1 MSSFSKEFVMTQ
13 KVKNISTLKK
23 KKRIKL
29 AREGTQ
35 LHVFFSF
42 LASRTTDQSVHIQF
56 STKLMRPTG
65 ESISQSSEVCLLG
78 GERQKYGFG
87 FCFPWEK
94 LVKELVVE
102 DCLVVEVCAHILDT
116 SGFEKKEKL
125 RNFDESMKEF
135 SDVVL
140 VVKDVKFY
148 VLKTPRRTSF
158 ANVNVIIFPDE
169 TVGGVLHIVDMY
181 DSKMVTKNCEDF
193 LIRTGGSKMTLKK
206 KMQMADRYQL
216 ENLKVWLKV

>member
-1 MSSFSKEFVMTQ
+1 
-13 KVKNISTLKK
+13 
-23 KKRIKL
+23 
-29 AREGTQ
+29 
-35 LHVFFSF
+35 
-42 LASRTTDQSVHIQF
+42 
-56 STKLMRPTG
+56 MRPTG

-148 VLKTPRRTSF
+148 VLKTYLAAQSNYFKALLLGDFEEGKSLEVTLNSIDPNDFQNFLEVLYGHHQAITVLIFSLDELHSRTS
-158 ANVNVIIFPDE
+158 
-169 TVGGVLHIVDMY
+169 T
-181 DSKMVTKNCEDF
+181 
-193 LIRTGGSKMTLKK
+193 
-206 KMQMADRYQL
+206 
-216 ENLKVWLKV
+216 